1 MQSIDWY
8 IEQVKKG
15 NIDGGIERTKAYRFE
30 QDSVVL
36 VQKNE
41 EDFYVLK
48 EKIDLC
54 KKQGINIP
62 TYYEYKDGYILEELA
77 KGDEFA
83 HLINGNPD
91 VIKNI
96 EQIPYQHIEKYLRDS
111 FLLEMN
117 GIGVEPRRRNIFY
130 DKDIG
135 FTTIDVMNMKKVEN
149 ISDITIY
156 DVDYFFTMY
165 KDVIPNN
172 FSNNDYE
179 KNISDKIKLK
189 LIKAFE
195 NGHPLFKKYE
205 RWIFRKNEDY
215 AELVSKNGIDL
226 TLDDDEIKV
235 LYNLIEHLVDKNV
248 DDLYFNY
255 KRDNLIEASIKYCPK
270 KDLFGNNKSLED
282 YIDERLEIKQREL
295 FPNIFENRDK
305 CYKVFNSKSD
315 ISEEEIKKIPMGTVM
330 WFLEDKLLCE
340 LKTIDGKFSLDDV
353 MEFYEDMCMVLKRIE
368 HFSKLPYWLDKDL
381 KRVFDMIDA
390 NELMLKISD
399 KMVESM
405 EKGVDVFKDNV
416 SIDDNNSF
424 KQKGFVKISTLILV
438 PGIIFIII
446 IILGV
451 VLISK

>member
-1 MQSIDWY
+1 MQNIDWY

-30 QDSVVL
+30 HDSVVL

-135 FTTIDVMNMKKVEN
+135 FTTIDVANMKKVEN

-165 KDVIPNN
+165 RT
-172 FSNNDYE
+172 F
-179 KNISDKIKLK
+179 L
-189 LIKAFE
+189 
-195 NGHPLFKKYE
+195 
-205 RWIFRKNEDY
+205 W
-215 AELVSKNGIDL
+215 
-226 TLDDDEIKV
+226 
-235 LYNLIEHLVDKNV
+235 NLI
-248 DDLYFNY
+248 
-255 KRDNLIEASIKYCPK
+255 I
-270 KDLFGNNKSLED
+270 
-282 YIDERLEIKQREL
+282 
-295 FPNIFENRDK
+295 
-305 CYKVFNSKSD
+305 
-315 ISEEEIKKIPMGTVM
+315 
-330 WFLEDKLLCE
+330 
-340 LKTIDGKFSLDDV
+340 
-353 MEFYEDMCMVLKRIE
+353 
-368 HFSKLPYWLDKDL
+368 
-381 KRVFDMIDA
+381 
-390 NELMLKISD
+390 
-399 KMVESM
+399 
-405 EKGVDVFKDNV
+405 
-416 SIDDNNSF
+416 
-424 KQKGFVKISTLILV
+424 GF
-438 PGIIFIII
+438 
-446 IILGV
+446 
-451 VLISK
+451 